1 MLDGLVVNA
10 RGESMEQFF
19 AVAAAHF
26 LALLIPGVD
35 FFLIARTA
43 MSSGWRNAT
52 GACLGIACA
61 NGAFIIVAFTGISLI
76 AHPAV
81 LEAIQLVGGA
91 FLIFV
96 GVAFLRSRAGTDL
109 GEGPQVERRTWLRNF
124 GLGLASG
131 LLNPKNALFYIS
143 LAAAVAT
150 AQPLSLVLYG
160 AWMFTVVLAWDVFVA
175 VALGTRRALVRLG
188 RVLPWLMRI
197 AGAFLA
203 LFGTAMIVNVALHWL
218 S

>member
-1 MLDGLVVNA
+1 
-10 RGESMEQFF
+10 MEQF
-19 AVAAAHF
+19 ATVAAAHF

-61 NGAFIIVAFTGISLI
+61 NGMFIAVAFTGISLI
-76 AHPAV
+76 THPAL
-81 LEAIQLVGGA
+81 LEAIQLAGGA
-91 FLIFV
+91 FLISV

-109 GEGPQVERRTWLRNF
+109 EESPQAERTTWLKNF

-143 LAAAVAT
+143 LAAAVST
-150 AQPLSLVLYG
+150 TQPLSLILYG

-175 VALGTRRALVRLG
+175 VALGSRRALVRLG
-188 RVLPWLMRI
+188 RILPWLMRI
-197 AGAFLA
+197 AGGFLA
-203 LFGTAMIVNVALHWL
+203 LFGTGMIMNALIHWL
-218 S
+218 SRQG